1 MIQACSHLSRLTQQT
16 GSARTPVSVGIVGQ
30 TGSTSSPVGRMCVMD
45 GWTGADASWG
55 ENEERGG
62 RKKCNRGGPDRKV
75 QMYYSVWL
83 QLQLD
88 VTEFTKEEGETT
100 AVM

>member
-1 MIQACSHLSRLTQQT
+1 MWCR
-16 GSARTPVSVGIVGQ
+16 SAFCCTAGLKVV
-30 TGSTSSPVGRMCVMD
+30 SSPVGVGD
-45 GWTGADASWG
+45 GREQMRPC
-55 ENEERGG
+55 ENER
-62 RKKCNRGGPDRKV
+62 RAQDKKVEYWRRSGRKV